1 LAVVVV
7 ETRAEIVHRIN
18 LLKEASMDTATMI
31 RVVAGALF
39 VLSVLVIVARRKRM
53 ASKRKRIG

>member
-18 LLKEASMDTATMI
+18 FLKEASMDTATMI